1 MKLQTLIISA
11 VTAFTLSACTTTP
24 KTLPSGE
31 TATAF
36 VIEQHKNL
44 DVEPNTKHNM
54 ARLIKQSNNCLIEF
68 TGNFQTDKA
77 TEYWIFKGDQLISAF
92 SNLDTEAEDKQTVF
106 DLNEEKTQVNF
117 HALKK
122 NFADKNLEK
131 CN

>member
-1 MKLQTLIISA
+1 MKIQALIISA
-11 VTAFTLSACTTTP
+11 LIALSITACSTTP
-24 KTLPSGE
+24 TNPNAPIVL
-31 TATAF
+31 
-36 VIEQHKNL
+36 EQHKNISAQ
-44 DVEPNTKHNM
+44 PKTKHNM

-122 NFADKNLEK
+122 NFAEKNLEK